1 MELKVMKPSCTV
13 GTLAMGTASK
23 GPRAIPAALQVTKA
37 AGTTHQC
44 QFSQLWLQ
52 HSTNQLTFSV
62 FVAEEDS
69 QQTML
74 GNEKWGAT

>member
-37 AGTTHQC
+37 AGTTHQMSM
-44 QFSQLWLQ
+44 Q
-52 HSTNQLTFSV
+52 SV
-62 FVAEEDS
+62 VAEILNQPNLLFCFWES
-69 QQTML
+69 
-74 GNEKWGAT
+74 